1 MTGEFLT
8 NFKTFTNLYILL
20 RNREKQRFP
29 KKGEDMSSK
38 KRLNEEEDNMTETVS
53 LSEEDYILLGAMV
66 SKTPIVVV
74 FNNNPDNAKLETK
87 SKKSKPSEEEEDNY
101 IPPLEFVPRSLYEKS
116 IRYTLGGRGGEID
129 YKDIL
134 YIMSAGKFKV
144 PIPYEA
150 IVAYHALRSGNK
162 VELAIDADE
171 GKDGVWLNAEC
182 EITSMSE
189 NMIDIYNEENGT
201 LFNVIVPYKSISNIR
216 ILKSGGKDNER
227 I

>member
-1 MTGEFLT
+1 
-8 NFKTFTNLYILL
+8 
-20 RNREKQRFP
+20 
-29 KKGEDMSSK
+29 MSSK

-74 FNNNPDNAKLETK
+74 FNNNPDNTKLETK
-87 SKKSKPSEEEEDNY
+87 SKKEKKNKPSEAEEDNY
-101 IPPLEFVPRSLYEKS
+101 IPPLEFVPKALYEKS
-116 IRYTLGGRGGEID
+116 IRYTLGGRSGEID

-150 IVAYHALRSGNK
+150 IVAYRALRSGNK

>member
-1 MTGEFLT
+1 
-8 NFKTFTNLYILL
+8 
-20 RNREKQRFP
+20 
-29 KKGEDMSSK
+29 MSSK

-74 FNNNPDNAKLETK
+74 FNNNPDNTKLETK
-87 SKKSKPSEEEEDNY
+87 SKKEKKNKPSEEEEDNY

-116 IRYTLGGRGGEID
+116 IRYTLGGRSGEID

-150 IVAYHALRSGNK
+150 IVAYRALRSGNK